1 MRSLTGQEQT
11 EVSSSRLFLS
21 QLPLEK
27 QLASLESVFHSAPV
41 GLCVFDLNFRY
52 ITVNPCFARLYHRPV
67 AHFPGRTVE
76 EALPIP
82 APQIMLQLREV
93 VATGQTI
100 HREITLR
107 DPAAAADDPD
117 PRYVTYFR
125 GAQPVRDASGTMIGI
140 SVSVVDITAQKHAE
154 AALRE
159 SEEDL
164 RFTVELTPHLAW
176 TANPEGDMTFISPRW
191 EQVIGSKFDYTR
203 GKSWSLAVHRDDR
216 ESTHAKWTHSVETGE
231 PLDAE
236 YRVRVADG
244 SFRWMRARAY
254 PRRGT
259 SGEIIRWYGTVE
271 DIHDRKLVE
280 AALQTKTDELARR
293 VREDHL
299 TGLANRRRFDEAL
312 DGEVKRARRARLPLA
327 LLMIDVDHFKR
338 FNDTWGHVAGDECL
352 RMIASSIYSV
362 TRRPGD
368 LCARFGGEEFAVILP
383 NTGMEGARE
392 QARHALE
399 AVANLRLPQA
409 QQITISIG
417 IALLDLSAGD
427 ERLDRARPLVQAAD
441 RALYQAKA
449 NGRNCVA
456 VSGEG

>member
-1 MRSLTGQEQT
+1 MGDLTGQQQT
-11 EVSSSRLFLS
+11 EASSSRLFLS
-21 QLPLEK
+21 RLSLDE
-27 QLASLESVFHSAPV
+27 QLASLESVFYSAPV

-67 AHFPGRTVE
+67 THFPGRTVE

-93 VATGQTI
+93 AATGQTI

-107 DPAAAADDPD
+107 DPAASADDPN
-117 PRYVTYFR
+117 PRRVTYFR
-125 GAQPVRDASGTMIGI
+125 SAQPVLDASGTMIGI
-140 SVSVVDITAQKHAE
+140 SVAVIDYTAQKEAE

-164 RFTVELTPHLAW
+164 RFTVELTPHLPW
-176 TANPEGDMTFISPRW
+176 TANPDGEMTFISPRW

-203 GKSWSLAVHRDDR
+203 AKSWSLAVHRDDR
-216 ESTHAKWTHSVETGE
+216 EVTHAKWTHSVQTGE

-254 PRRGT
+254 PRRSA

-280 AALQTKTDELARR
+280 AALQAKTDELARR

-299 TGLANRRRFDEAL
+299 TGLANRLRFDEAL

-352 RMIASSIYSV
+352 RMIASAIYSV
-362 TRRPGD
+362 MRRPGD

-383 NTGMEGARE
+383 NTGVDGALE

-399 AVANLRLPQA
+399 AVANLNLPHA
-409 QQITISIG
+409 QRITISIG
-417 IALLDLSAGD
+417 VALLDLSPGD
-427 ERLDRARPLVQAAD
+427 ERLDRTRPLIQSAD
-441 RALYQAKA
+441 AALYKAKA
-449 NGRNCVA
+449 NGRNRIER
-456 VSGEG
+456 SDKD